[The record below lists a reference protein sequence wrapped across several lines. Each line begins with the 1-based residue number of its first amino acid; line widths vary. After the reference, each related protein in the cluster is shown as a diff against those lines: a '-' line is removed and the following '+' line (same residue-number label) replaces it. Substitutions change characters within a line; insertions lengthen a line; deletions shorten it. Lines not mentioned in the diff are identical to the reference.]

1 MAGRLTADE
10 AAFLARSGTKSK
22 STQKSVGRAKTRD
35 RQPRLPVKTMLA
47 VALVSLALCL
57 TAQGVFS
64 AAEPYVKLTGSSDW
78 ETLGYASS
86 DLDASDQAYVSSIN
100 EVSQVWQYRS
110 TVYVVIIVLAVLVE
124 LGLYL
129 QWSMRLSSWEK
140 RREAR
145 RKKSKKPVDGGRRSG
160 SGHSDHAGYRAHT
173 EDDGQQDGRGI
184 HAGRHYLDVRPDHAN

>member
-10 AAFLARSGTKSK
+10 AAFLARSGAKSK
-22 STQKSVGRAKTRD
+22 STQRFVGRAKTRD

-47 VALVSLALCL
+47 VALVALALCL

-86 DLDASDQAYVSSIN
+86 DLDASDRAYVGSIN

-129 QWSMRLSSWEK
+129 QWSTRLSSWEK

-145 RKKSKKPVDGGRRSG
+145 RKKSKKPVDGGHRSG
-160 SGHSDHAGYRAHT
+160 GDRSHHSGHRAHT
-173 EDDGQQDGRGI
+173 EVHGRQEGRGI
-184 HAGRHYLDVRPDHAN
+184 HAGRHYLDVRPDHAS